1 MKWADEVLT
10 FLVWKGNSREIETS
24 APPPDRSAV

>member
-24 APPPDRSAV
+24 ALLPIAVP